1 MKLMDK
7 LKNALFEEEYVEVE
21 EKPKHRQKR
30 EAKKEKTKQKIEKPI
45 AKKIAVPEK
54 APRQEKLLDEDEQV
68 LEETIEEVLPKQP
81 EFRFPVMEEEDFS
94 ITQPFDIL
102 DEKEEK
108 PVAVRVEQ
116 QPEKP
121 LYQASKAKSDYT
133 TYDYDEYVKKDTPG
147 VYEKKTEHTGFKPS
161 PIISP
166 IYGVLDKNYTK
177 EEVKEKREVRISTFS
192 REDLDLDAV
201 RRKAYGS
208 LESDIEDTSSKEV
221 AAEETEPFEE
231 ENLLVDLSSED
242 TPTVNKVT
250 VGDAEEYFEDL
261 GLEYNKDYIDA
272 SKEKAT
278 GRRIKEEK
286 SVEVQKEEP
295 HLEEENKKE
304 KTPID
309 DNDNL
314 FDLIDSMYSDE

>member
-1 MKLMDK
+1 MDK

-21 EKPKHRQKR
+21 EKPKQKAKR
-30 EAKKEKTKQKIEKPI
+30 EVRREKPKQKSEKPI
-45 AKKIAVPEK
+45 AKKIAVPERPVK
-54 APRQEKLLDEDEQV
+54 PEKKQ
-68 LEETIEEVLPKQP
+68 LESEEIEEVLDEVVEHQP

-94 ITQPFDIL
+94 VTQPFNII
-102 DEKEEK
+102 DEDVKPVVVKEES
-108 PVAVRVEQ
+108 V
-116 QPEKP
+116 EKP
-121 LYQASKAKSDYT
+121 LYQASKPKEDYT
-133 TYDYDEYVKKDTPG
+133 YEDHFVKKDYPG
-147 VYEKKTEHTGFKPS
+147 VYEKKQEHTGFRPS

-192 REDLDLDAV
+192 KDDLDLDAV

-208 LESDIEDTSSKEV
+208 LESDIENINDTNFIEDVHEEV
-221 AAEETEPFEE
+221 EE

-278 GRRIKEEK
+278 GRRMKEE
-286 SVEVQKEEP
+286 SPEKEKA
-295 HLEEENKKE
+295 LEEEKQVV
-304 KTPID
+304 D

-314 FDLIDSMYSDE
+314 FDLIDSMYNEE

>member
-21 EKPKHRQKR
+21 ERPKQKV
-30 EAKKEKTKQKIEKPI
+30 KKEKVKTRPEKPI
-45 AKKIAVPEK
+45 AKKISVPERPK
-54 APRQEKLLDEDEQV
+54 QERKVENSYDEQDEFKEEKELLDSV
-68 LEETIEEVLPKQP
+68 S
-81 EFRFPVMEEEDFS
+81 EFRFPAMADDDFS
-94 ITQPFDIL
+94 VTQPFNIIEEEP
-102 DEKEEK
+102 EKVKEPPMHK
-108 PVAVRVEQ
+108 
-116 QPEKP
+116 EKP
-121 LYQASKAKSDYT
+121 LYQSSKKDTKSDYEN
-133 TYDYDEYVKKDTPG
+133 YANRDYVG
-147 VYEKKTEHTGFKPS
+147 AYEKKQEHTGFRPS

-192 REDLDLDAV
+192 RDDLDLDAV

-208 LESDIEDTSSKEV
+208 LEDEIVDFSGPESVASPIEE
-221 AAEETEPFEE
+221 EE
-231 ENLLVDLSSED
+231 ENLLVDLSYED

-272 SKEKAT
+272 SKEKAN
-278 GRRIKEEK
+278 GRRVKEENTPP
-286 SVEVQKEEP
+286 VY
-295 HLEEENKKE
+295 EEEEQVVEEDKDKDKAKQKPVLE
-304 KTPID
+304 

-314 FDLIDSMYSDE
+314 FDLIDSMYNEE

>member
-21 EKPKHRQKR
+21 EKPKQRPKR
-30 EAKKEKTKQKIEKPI
+30 EAKKDKTKQKIEKPI

-54 APRQEKLLDEDEQV
+54 APRQERNLEEEEQA

-94 ITQPFDIL
+94 ITQPFDII

-108 PVAVRVEQ
+108 PVAVKLEQ

-121 LYQASKAKSDYT
+121 LYQASKSKSDYT
-133 TYDYDEYVKKDTPG
+133 TYDDYVKKDTPG

-208 LESDIEDTSSKEV
+208 LESDIEDVSSKDITDEV
-221 AAEETEPFEE
+221 TDTLEE

-286 SVEVQKEEP
+286 PVEVQKEESV
-295 HLEEENKKE
+295 LEEDDKKE